1 MGASR
6 ARDGRNAVSL
16 AEVREELGIRTVRV
30 RNALRMGTLG
40 LRMGLPDQEA
50 GGGMTSSWA
59 QDREERSG
67 NGALLFLMLASCL
80 WQVPGLKQA

>member
-50 GGGMTSSWA
+50 GEGG
-59 QDREERSG
+59 G
-67 NGALLFLMLASCL
+67 
-80 WQVPGLKQA
+80 

>member
-30 RNALRMGTLG
+30 RNAWRMGTLG

-50 GGGMTSSWA
+50 GGDDKLLGPGQGRTKWEWGFTLPYVGQLLVA
-59 QDREERSG
+59 GPRS
-67 NGALLFLMLASCL
+67 
-80 WQVPGLKQA
+80 

>member
-16 AEVREELGIRTVRV
+16 AEVREELGIMTVRV

-50 GGGMTSSWA
+50 GRMTSSWA

-80 WQVPGLKQA
+80 WQVLGLKQA

>member
-50 GGGMTSSWA
+50 GGMKSSWA

-80 WQVPGLKQA
+80 WQVLGLKQA